1 MAEKHSAGNETEER
15 SSVCNF
21 VRSQNKEHYEED
33 DGEKR
38 CRHELEDLDEF
49 GDDVVFLHE
58 SDDTVDCAQ
67 SAGDERKEIGEFSV
81 IREDLPSE
89 NFKVTHH
96 DPNF

>member
-38 CRHELEDLDEF
+38 CRHELDDLAEF
-49 GDDVVFLHE
+49 RNDVVFLHE
-58 SDDTVDCAQ
+58 SNDAVGCTQ
-67 SAGDERKEIGEFSV
+67 STCDERKEIRQFSIV
-81 IREDLPSE
+81 REDLPTKDSE
-89 NFKVTHH
+89 VTHH
-96 DPNF
+96 DPDF